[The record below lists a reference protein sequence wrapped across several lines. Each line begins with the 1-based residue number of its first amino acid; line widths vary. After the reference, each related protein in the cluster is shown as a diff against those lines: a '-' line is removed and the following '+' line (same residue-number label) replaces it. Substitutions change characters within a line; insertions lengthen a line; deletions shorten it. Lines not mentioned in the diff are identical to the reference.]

1 MNDDARTILLT
12 LVSRYGTSIAS
23 DPLRCEALLR
33 DTCPRCRREIFVL
46 VNAVRQKVPAD
57 LLSPRHSLPP
67 ELFRGFLKKRLQD
80 ELAFSDE
87 AATWAVETWAL
98 ALGVDSI
105 KNSANS
111 GLLPGAGD
119 RKQGVTFPEDKKTE
133 TDPDQ
138 RVEWAASLD
147 SRDRAVR
154 RAAVQAMARDPDS
167 ETLRLLLTA
176 LENPSWNVREAAFD
190 ALIDAGD
197 CAVPHL
203 IDALGDSHERI
214 VTTAA
219 LALGALQSQEATEP
233 LIVLLEQGRIHIPAA
248 IWALGEI
255 RDSRAITS
263 LTKFLNNRDPQIV
276 AEAEAALK
284 KFA

>member
-1 MNDDARTILLT
+1 MNDDARTILLS

-46 VNAVRQKVPAD
+46 VNAVRQQVPAD

-87 AATWAVETWAL
+87 AATWAVETWAM
-98 ALGVDSI
+98 ALGVNST

-111 GLLPGAGD
+111 GLLHGGGD

-138 RVEWAASLD
+138 RAEWAASLD

-154 RAAVQAMARDPDS
+154 LAAVRSMARDPDS
-167 ETLRLLLTA
+167 ETLRLLVTA
-176 LENPSWNVREAAFD
+176 LENSSWNVREAAFD
-190 ALIDAGD
+190 ALIDAGGRG
-197 CAVPHL
+197 VPHL
-203 IDALGDSHERI
+203 IDALGDSHERV

-219 LALGALQSQEATEP
+219 LALGALQAQEATEP
-233 LIVLLEQGRIHIPAA
+233 LIALLEQGRIHIPAA

-255 RDSRAITS
+255 RDSRAITP
-263 LTKFLNNRDPQIV
+263 LTKFLNNRDPLIV
-276 AEAEAALK
+276 AEAETALK